1 MTLFDPDSAERINL
15 VLSSELS
22 QQLCNE
28 TSSSSEK
35 SFDYKML
42 AVYSICMSLYLLF
55 VILLYFPTCIFSR
68 FFWRIICPCEA
79 HTRVA
84 LLSAEDQTDQER
96 EVSTKRLAAKR
107 KRLEDNFSGVRLV
120 S

>member
-1 MTLFDPDSAERINL
+1 M
-15 VLSSELS
+15 
-22 QQLCNE
+22 
-28 TSSSSEK
+28 
-35 SFDYKML
+35 
-42 AVYSICMSLYLLF
+42 
-55 VILLYFPTCIFSR
+55 
-68 FFWRIICPCEA
+68 
-79 HTRVA
+79 A